1 MIALALLAFLA
12 ACGGAT
18 HAPPK
23 VSAGPGLHPG
33 KASGALTRSEA
44 AAFARAVR
52 LLPGDVPGFAPSR
65 ERQHPETAAER
76 RAGQALRACIGAPA
90 QAHSAARPSSEQGSL
105 NYTRED
111 GLGLQTISS
120 SVEVLPSSVAAS
132 LELEFVRKAHTRACM
147 ASFLTSLL
155 ARLRLHGGSIS
166 PVTVQ
171 PFNPSAQGTAGA
183 FGWHVG
189 ATISIHGL
197 KLALR
202 FDLLGFAY
210 RSAVVRLSDL
220 GFPRIPEA
228 QEQRLFA
235 LLLARARNFPN
246 EPPATPAAA
255 QPA

>member
-1 MIALALLAFLA
+1 MIALALLALLS

-23 VSAGPGLHPG
+23 VPAGLAVHPG

-52 LLPGDVPGFAPSR
+52 LLPGDVPGFTPSR
-65 ERQHPETAAER
+65 ERQHRETAAER
-76 RAGQALRACIGAPA
+76 RAGQALRVCIAAPA
-90 QAHSAARPSSEQGSL
+90 QTHSRPRPSSEQGSL
-105 NYTRED
+105 NYTRQD

-120 SVEVLPSSVAAS
+120 SVEVLPSSFVAT
-132 LELEFVRKAHTRACM
+132 LELEFVRTAHTRACM
-147 ASFLTSLL
+147 SRFLTSLL
-155 ARLRLHGGSIS
+155 ARLRPRGGSIS

-171 PFNPSAQGTAGA
+171 PFSPSAPGTAGA

-189 ATISIHGL
+189 ATISIYGV

-220 GFPRIPEA
+220 GFPRIPGA
-228 QEQRLFA
+228 QEQRLFS
-235 LLLARARNFPN
+235 LLIARARSFPN
-246 EPPATPAAA
+246 EAPATSAAA